1 MYNHI
6 LRLDNFDVEITTG
19 SMLAGQTFI
28 EAYPNLK
35 KITNPREILSTVEG
49 IPGIESTTIRE
60 QTNGDIVISST
71 PFIPEE

>member
-1 MYNHI
+1 MYNHV
-6 LRLDNFDVEITTG
+6 LRLNNFDVEITTQSVVG
-19 SMLAGQTFI
+19 GQTFV

-35 KITNPREILSTVEG
+35 QISNPREILSVVEE
-49 IPGIESTTIRE
+49 IPGIESIIIRE